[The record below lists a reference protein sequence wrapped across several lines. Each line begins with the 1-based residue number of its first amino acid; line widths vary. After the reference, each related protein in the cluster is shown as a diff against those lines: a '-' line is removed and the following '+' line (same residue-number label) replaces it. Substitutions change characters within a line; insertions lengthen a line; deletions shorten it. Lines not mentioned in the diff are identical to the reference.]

1 MKNELQ
7 LSSSMIPVGQVVA
20 IGKNFYE
27 YRNRV
32 LGMIKTERGW

>member
-20 IGKNFYE
+20 IGKNFCE
-27 YRNRV
+27 NQWRE
-32 LGMIKTERGW
+32 LGWVKTERGW